1 MNSLECS
8 KIVDSLQKHLKQVS
22 YNSDLYKML
31 DNLNKMVTEISK
43 LEVISR
49 QRKNNSIL
57 EKPIKDFLE
66 SADRL
71 EKLILIAK
79 LLD

>member
-1 MNSLECS
+1 
-8 KIVDSLQKHLKQVS
+8 
-22 YNSDLYKML
+22 
-31 DNLNKMVTEISK
+31 MVTEISK